1 MAIHRDEYE
10 WDVGAQHENETDHL
24 GGEVVGDY
32 GEKNNENGAVGFGR
46 RLEDFER
53 RLVEEGDVEGGGEA
67 KRHEKAKDMEVL
79 PVNVVGGG
87 LVFRDRVDEGIAC
100 ARVLDKQA
108 ANADGD
114 GADFA

>member
-46 RLEDFER
+46 RLEDFVR
-53 RLVEEGDVEGGGEA
+53 R
-67 KRHEKAKDMEVL
+67 
-79 PVNVVGGG
+79 
-87 LVFRDRVDEGIAC
+87 
-100 ARVLDKQA
+100 
-108 ANADGD
+108 
-114 GADFA
+114 